1 MKGTEH
7 FKKTVQA
14 FLEKRAAEDELFA
27 VNYRNP
33 AKNMDDAITY
43 VLNYVQ
49 KSGCNGFSDE
59 EIFGQFIH
67 YFDEIDIEIGKPIQC
82 QVAVNHHVEL
92 TAEEKIEARQNAIR
106 QYQEEELRKMQNRN
120 KAKTTAKQTT
130 EVQPSLFD
138 F

>member
-7 FKKTVQA
+7 FKRTVQT

-49 KSGCNGFSDE
+49 KSGCNGFSDD
-59 EIFGQFIH
+59 EIFGQFIY

-82 QVAVNHHVEL
+82 QVAVNCHVEL
-92 TAEEKIEARQNAIR
+92 TSEEKIEARQNAIR

-120 KAKTTAKQTT
+120 KAKSTTKQTT
-130 EVQPSLFD
+130 EDQPSLFD